1 MTKYRKKSF
10 DTKQRTDETYKYYEI
25 KDITLSNIATNSKVQ
40 KLYYIVRDD
49 DIWKAICD
57 DRLVISHS
65 KGYSNLV
72 TIPFEGG
79 SEKVPVLVV
88 DGNIIETPLLQE
100 DALFIL
106 KSLVLDE
113 NLQKGKIHFKSG
125 ARLNDVNMTWKNT
138 GFSFTIEY
146 KGLAGRDSKMAEVL
160 DRLKEQTQ
168 LTGRP
173 VFAYQ
178 QVKGVNDKFVITVY
192 PPIQNNEEDTKE

>member
-1 MTKYRKKSF
+1 M
-10 DTKQRTDETYKYYEI
+10 DKYYEI
-25 KDITLSNIATNSKVQ
+25 KGVSLSNIATNSKVQ

-49 DIWKAICD
+49 DIWKAIVD
-57 DRLVISHS
+57 NRLVVSHS

-79 SEKVPVLVV
+79 SEKVPVLV

-146 KGLAGRDSKMAEVL
+146 KGIAGRDSKMAETL
-160 DRLKEQTQ
+160 DRLKEQMQ
-168 LTGRP
+168 LTNRP

-178 QVKGVNDKFVITVY
+178 QVKGFNDKFVITVY
-192 PPIQNNEEDTKE
+192 PPIQDTETKTQS

>member
-1 MTKYRKKSF
+1 MTKYRKQSF
-10 DTKQRTDETYKYYEI
+10 DTKHRTDETYKYYEI
-25 KDITLSNIATNSKVQ
+25 KGVSLSNIATNSKVQ

-49 DIWKAICD
+49 DIWKAIVD
-57 DRLVISHS
+57 NRLVVSHS

-79 SEKVPVLVV
+79 SEKVPVLV

-146 KGLAGRDSKMAEVL
+146 KGIAGRDSKMVETL
-160 DRLKEQTQ
+160 DRLKEQMQ
-168 LTGRP
+168 LTNRP

-178 QVKGVNDKFVITVY
+178 QVKGFNDKFVITVY
-192 PPIQNNEEDTKE
+192 PPIQDTETKTQS

>member
-1 MTKYRKKSF
+1 MTKYRKQSF
-10 DTKQRTDETYKYYEI
+10 DTKHRTDETYKYYEI
-25 KDITLSNIATNSKVQ
+25 KGVSLSNIATNSKVQ

-49 DIWKAICD
+49 DIWKAIVD
-57 DRLVISHS
+57 NRLVVSHS

-79 SEKVPVLVV
+79 SEKVPVLV

-146 KGLAGRDSKMAEVL
+146 KGIAGRDSKMAETL
-160 DRLKEQTQ
+160 DRLKEQMQ
-168 LTGRP
+168 LTNRP

-178 QVKGVNDKFVITVY
+178 QVKGFNDKFVITVY
-192 PPIQNNEEDTKE
+192 PPIQDTETKTQS